1 MRASANDVG
10 RVQSRAEEMA
20 NAISH
25 GVALLGSI
33 AAIPILIVGAVRDG
47 GAAAVVGAS
56 IFGVSLLLLYSA
68 STIYHALSAGKAKR
82 IFLILDH
89 SAIYFLIA
97 GTYTPF
103 ALGVLYGSWGW
114 SLFGVIWALALA
126 GVLFKALLGVRDKRL
141 STLLYVLMGWL
152 VVAAVQPL
160 MASMSVAGLLWL
172 LAGGVFYTAGVV
184 FFAIDG
190 RIRYAHFVWHLFV
203 IAGSLCHCVA
213 VFWYST

>member
-126 GVLFKALLGVRDKRL
+126 GVLFKALLGVRYKRL

-152 VVAAVQPL
+152 VVVAVQPL